1 MTISALRLPRGT
13 GRLAPAARHGLR
25 LPDRARLG
33 LVMILIAT
41 GYCAGGI
48 AGGTVMLVMAL
59 VEKVRRT
66 RASLRRT
73 QADLAHAARVMAM
86 GQLSASIAHEVNQ
99 PLTAIVA
106 NAGSCLRRLA
116 AGPIETKELCE
127 VLEDVVDDARR
138 AHDVIQRI
146 RGFVRKSPV
155 QLVPLDFNP
164 VVEDVLALV
173 QPELRR
179 HHISVRTDLTV
190 DLPPVRGDRVQLQ
203 QVVLNL
209 IMNAVEALQG
219 IDAGSR
225 ALIVHSR
232 RDATGSVVLGV
243 RDSGPGLRPGDT
255 EVIFD
260 PFYTTKPSGMGM
272 GLSVGRSIIEAH
284 GGRLWAVTSG
294 SRGATFQLSL
304 PAA

>member
-1 MTISALRLPRGT
+1 
-13 GRLAPAARHGLR
+13 
-25 LPDRARLG
+25 
-33 LVMILIAT
+33 MILIAT
-41 GYCAGGI
+41 GYWAGGI

-66 RASLRRT
+66 RTSLSRT